1 MTSARL
7 STSVIPGLALCLFA
21 LTGFLRPQ
29 DIDAPDRAFWNGKFA
44 NSATAFNR
52 SPSRLVVEAIRGR
65 KPGAAVDLG
74 MGQGRNAIYL
84 AQHGWQTTGVDLSDV
99 AVKQANQRALELGL
113 RLNGIVDSLD
123 HFEIGKNRW
132 DLIALF
138 YVHAWYN
145 GTRPA
150 STRRIVQALRPGGLV
165 VMEGFAG
172 KESFMFQPNELLRDF
187 SELKILR
194 YEDLEDEA
202 DWAPGRKSHII
213 RFVAAKF

>member
-1 MTSARL
+1 VSTVRL
-7 STSVIPGLALCLFA
+7 NASVIFRFAWCLLALTPSVCQ
-21 LTGFLRPQ
+21 Q
-29 DIDAPDRAFWNGKFA
+29 DIDSRDRAFWNGKFG

-52 SPSRLVVEAIRGR
+52 SPSRLLVEAIRGR
-65 KPGAAVDLG
+65 KPGAALDLG

-84 AQHGWQTTGVDLSDV
+84 AQQGWQTAGVDLSDV
-99 AVKQANQRALELGL
+99 AVRQANERALQLGL

-123 HFEIGKNRW
+123 HFDIGKNRW

-150 STRRIVQALRPGGLV
+150 STRRIVEGLRPGGLV

-172 KESFMFQPNELLRDF
+172 KETFMFQPNELLRDF
-187 SELKILR
+187 GELKILR

-213 RFVAAKF
+213 RLVAAKS

>member
-1 MTSARL
+1 MTVTFRL
-7 STSVIPGLALCLFA
+7 VCIALALAPFVC
-21 LTGFLRPQ
+21 PQ
-29 DIDAPDRAFWNGKFA
+29 DIDSRDRRFWNGKF
-44 NSATAFNR
+44 SASETAFNR
-52 SPSRLVVEAIRGR
+52 SPSRLLVDAIRGR
-65 KPGAAVDLG
+65 KPGPAIDLG

-84 AQHGWQTTGVDLSDV
+84 AQQGWQTTGVDLADV
-99 AVKQANQRALELGL
+99 AVRQANQRALQLGV
-113 RLNGIVDSLD
+113 RLNGVVDSLD
-123 HFEIGKNRW
+123 HFDIGSSRW

-150 STRRIVQALRPGGLV
+150 STRRIVQGLRPGGLV

-172 KESFMFQPNELLRDF
+172 RESYMFQPNELLRDF
-187 SELKILR
+187 GGLKILR

-213 RFVAAKF
+213 RLIAAKP